1 MLHIQVFEVT
11 FTELVTEAV
20 TISKIRKKVP
30 YRKQNSTSN
39 GALIKVISN
48 YWCQVHALS
57 TVVFLRNLLHT
68 NGSASAQPLVH
79 LYSHSCVIT
88 INNLKSQ

>member
-57 TVVFLRNLLHT
+57 TVVFCEICCTQMDPQVL
-68 NGSASAQPLVH
+68 SH
-79 LYSHSCVIT
+79 LCTYTAIHV
-88 INNLKSQ
+88 